1 MKEQVKLMVEE
12 KEDLIKQ
19 RINMIDGIYKI
30 TPNQILE
37 EVQLQAKAEQRNS
50 IS

>member
-30 TPNQILE
+30 TPNQIKE